1 MKFTTTLILLVT
13 SAAALSVGCSSGGT
27 GPTPPP
33 VSVVTSD
40 SEPAYPP
47 VPTTES
53 LNEEL
58 ARGFDPAV
66 PIDEKAAFV
75 QGADEDPG
83 LIDQVVAAA
92 VANSAS
98 VEITSVDDLGD
109 GTLSAGATLYI
120 GGQPNPGTMIFVAED
135 GVWKLSRGNA
145 CAIVGFA
152 GLTTPACPA

>member
-1 MKFTTTLILLVT
+1 MKSMNALVLLAT
-13 SAAALSVGCSSGGT
+13 SAAAISVGCSSGGT
-27 GPTPPP
+27 DPNTPP

-40 SEPAYPP
+40 PVSNYPP

-53 LNEEL
+53 LNAEL
-58 ARGFDPAV
+58 TRGFDPAV

-98 VEITSVDDLGD
+98 VEITGVDDLGD

-135 GVWKLSRGNA
+135 GVWKLSRANA